1 VNARME
7 SGRSVKIVTIASL
20 KAACKDCNLR
30 ELCLPLGL
38 SEGDVVR
45 LDAVIKRRRAVRK
58 GDSLYRTG
66 DPLRSLF
73 AVRRGAFKTSGIME
87 DGRVHVTGFFL
98 PGDILGFDAITADR
112 HPCTAEALETADV
125 CEIPYDRLEELGQ
138 QVPGLQHQLLR
149 VMSREI
155 ARDEQMLVMLGRM
168 TAEER
173 LASFLVSF
181 SRRQSRLG
189 LSETDLS
196 LAMSRQD
203 LGYYLGLA
211 LETVSRLFSRFQD
224 QHLIEVIGRQVRLL
238 DLPQLDALANAACGM
253 SESRHKK

>member
-1 VNARME
+1 MT
-7 SGRSVKIVTIASL
+7 SGRTVKIVTIASL

-38 SEGDVVR
+38 SEDDIGR
-45 LDAVIKRRRAVRK
+45 LDATIKRRRTVRK
-58 GDSLYRTG
+58 GEALYRSG
-66 DPLRSLF
+66 DALRSLF

-98 PGDILGFDAITADR
+98 PGEILGLDAITADC
-112 HPCTAEALETADV
+112 HPCTAEALETSDV

-138 QVPGLQHQLLR
+138 RVPGLQHQLLR

-173 LASFLVSF
+173 LASFLVSL

-189 LSETDLS
+189 LSGTDLS

-211 LETVSRLFSRFQD
+211 LETVSRLFSRFQE
-224 QHLIEVIGRQVRLL
+224 QQLIEVIGRQVRLL
-238 DLPQLDALANAACGM
+238 DLPQLDALANAAGV
-253 SESRHKK
+253 SENRQKK

>member
-1 VNARME
+1 MA
-7 SGRSVKIVTIASL
+7 SGRSVKIITIASL

-38 SEGDVVR
+38 SESDVVQ
-45 LDAVIKRRRAVRK
+45 LDAAIKRRRTVRK
-58 GDSLYRTG
+58 SETLYRSG

-87 DGRVHVTGFFL
+87 DGRIHVTGFFL
-98 PGDILGFDAITADR
+98 PGEILGFDAITADR
-112 HPCTAEALETADV
+112 HPCTAEALETSDV

-138 QVPGLQHQLLR
+138 QVPGLQHQLLK

-173 LASFLVSF
+173 LASFLVSL

-211 LETVSRLFSRFQD
+211 LETVSRLFSRFQE
-224 QHLIEVIGRQVRLL
+224 QQLIEVIGRQVRLL
-238 DLPQLDALANAACGM
+238 DLPQLDALANAAAGV
-253 SESRHKK
+253 SEGHHKK